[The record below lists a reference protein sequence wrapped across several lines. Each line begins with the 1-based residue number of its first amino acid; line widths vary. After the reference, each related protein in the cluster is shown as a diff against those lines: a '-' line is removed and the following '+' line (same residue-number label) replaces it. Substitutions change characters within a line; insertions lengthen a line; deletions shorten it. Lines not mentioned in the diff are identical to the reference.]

1 MEVECPGHGAS
12 TGNEKRAP
20 TGAGGENEEYQ
31 DSQARVWRA
40 LMDSVS
46 RLFVLNIPIE
56 HVETQANES
65 VTVSQRANGSFKT
78 MLASLLLI
86 KRVD

>member
-1 MEVECPGHGAS
+1 
-12 TGNEKRAP
+12 
-20 TGAGGENEEYQ
+20 
-31 DSQARVWRA
+31 
-40 LMDSVS
+40 MDSVS